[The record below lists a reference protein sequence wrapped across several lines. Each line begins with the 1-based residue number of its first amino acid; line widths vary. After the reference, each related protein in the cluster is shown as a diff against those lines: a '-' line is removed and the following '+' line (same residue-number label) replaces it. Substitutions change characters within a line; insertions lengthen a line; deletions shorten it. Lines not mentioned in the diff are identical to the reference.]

1 MEYQPVIIDKDFLK
15 VNEHLDK
22 MYNLIKENDISEDIK
37 FQYLLYDDFFDA
49 LQILFEKYKNKNVP
63 LE

>member
-22 MYNLIKENDISEDIK
+22 MYDLIKENDISEDIK
-37 FQYLLYDDFFDA
+37 FQYLLYDDFFAA
-49 LQILFEKYKNKNVP
+49 L
-63 LE
+63 